1 MPLQADD
8 QSIAELR
15 EVSLP
20 EFVQL
25 LRLSLEEG
33 AAESGEVGQ
42 LASGNNATPSPDAH
56 GTMISMNSTAA
67 GTQSL
72 RLEGTASLPAVK
84 QEPEPAIKTEEG
96 LKLEPAG
103 GGAPADAAAAAA
115 HAAAQAPA
123 ELDGQQAW
131 DGMEVDGDDADADA
145 GSDYPGVTRV
155 QPSGGSSSTA
165 ALSWQVALLVRLDA
179 AGSPTADAQPMEQL
193 FQTATELGAQGGSC
207 KLLVLAAACKLL
219 RARIVCG
226 GFCGKLVGG
235 WLCVGA
241 CINPLITLPAASLCV
256 SAILRGGPGQRP
268 GAAVAGAALRA
279 AVIWRLWPEEPLQPD
294 LVQPLRNT
302 VGAAEQRAA
311 LPQYGFSLG
320 WPGCRRACKGRQAR
334 RCGAQQ
340 ASSQTLHGLPQLI
353 YLAVPLPC
361 ADSPP
366 AGTAWMRRC
375 GQRWR
380 SCPPL
385 RSLEPTSCSC
395 RQAVQH
401 FCVHTPMRLPC
412 AGHQQHRFAACPA

>member
-84 QEPEPAIKTEEG
+84 QEPEPAVKTEEG
-96 LKLEPAG
+96 IKVEPAA

-123 ELDGQQAW
+123 EPMQLDEQQAW
-131 DGMEVDGDDADADA
+131 DGMEVDGDAADADA

-179 AGSPTADAQPMEQL
+179 AGSPAADAQPMEQL
-193 FQTATELGAQGGSC
+193 FQTATELGAQGGCC

-219 RARIVCG
+219 QARIVCG
-226 GFCGKLVGG
+226 GFCGKLVVR
-235 WLCVGA
+235 WNL
-241 CINPLITLPAASLCV
+241 
-256 SAILRGGPGQRP
+256 AILHNP
-268 GAAVAGAALRA
+268 
-279 AVIWRLWPEEPLQPD
+279 
-294 LVQPLRNT
+294 
-302 VGAAEQRAA
+302 
-311 LPQYGFSLG
+311 
-320 WPGCRRACKGRQAR
+320 
-334 RCGAQQ
+334 
-340 ASSQTLHGLPQLI
+340 
-353 YLAVPLPC
+353 
-361 ADSPP
+361 
-366 AGTAWMRRC
+366 
-375 GQRWR
+375 
-380 SCPPL
+380 
-385 RSLEPTSCSC
+385 
-395 RQAVQH
+395 
-401 FCVHTPMRLPC
+401 
-412 AGHQQHRFAACPA
+412 